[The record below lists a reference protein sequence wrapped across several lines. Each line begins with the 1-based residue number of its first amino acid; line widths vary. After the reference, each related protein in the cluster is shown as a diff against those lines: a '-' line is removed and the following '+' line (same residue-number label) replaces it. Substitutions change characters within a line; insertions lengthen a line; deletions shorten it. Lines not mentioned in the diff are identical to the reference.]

1 MNAAAPIFPNRLP
14 VVTAARLGRSRHFPA
29 VLPLVRVTLGLRRL
43 AIADA
48 AMAARGGSQ
57 SEVEV
62 EAEIDAIV
70 DEARRAADACTL
82 P

>member
-1 MNAAAPIFPNRLP
+1 MNAAAPISPNRLP
-14 VVTAARLGRSRHFPA
+14 VFTAARLGRSRHFPA
-29 VLPLVRVTLGLRRL
+29 VLPLVRVSLALRRL

-48 AMAARGGSQ
+48 AVAARGGSRPG
-57 SEVEV
+57 V

-70 DEARRAADACTL
+70 HEARRAADAYAL

>member
-14 VVTAARLGRSRHFPA
+14 VFTAARLGRSRHFPA

-48 AMAARGGSQ
+48 AVAARGGSL
-57 SEVEV
+57 SGV

-70 DEARRAADACTL
+70 HEARRAADACAL

>member
-14 VVTAARLGRSRHFPA
+14 VFAVARLGCSRHFPA
-29 VLPLVRVTLGLRRL
+29 VSPLVRVSLALRRL

-48 AMAARGGSQ
+48 VVDARGGALLG
-57 SEVEV
+57 V
-62 EAEIDAIV
+62 EAETDTIIHEV
-70 DEARRAADACTL
+70 RRAADACSL

>member
-1 MNAAAPIFPNRLP
+1 MNAAALTSPNRLP
-14 VVTAARLGRSRHFPA
+14 VFTAARLGRSRHFPA
-29 VLPLVRVTLGLRRL
+29 VLPLVRVSLALRRL

-48 AMAARGGSQ
+48 AVAARGGSLPG
-57 SEVEV
+57 V

-70 DEARRAADACTL
+70 HEARRAADAYAL

>member
-1 MNAAAPIFPNRLP
+1 MNAATPISPNRLP
-14 VVTAARLGRSRHFPA
+14 VFTAARLGRSRHFPA

-43 AIADA
+43 EMADA
-48 AMAARGGSQ
+48 ADAARGGSQ
-57 SEVEV
+57 SGV

-70 DEARRAADACTL
+70 HEARRAADACAL

>member
-1 MNAAAPIFPNRLP
+1 MNAAAPTSPNRLP
-14 VVTAARLGRSRHFPA
+14 VFTAARLGRSRHFPA

-43 AIADA
+43 EMADA
-48 AMAARGGSQ
+48 ADAARGGSQ
-57 SEVEV
+57 SGV

-70 DEARRAADACTL
+70 HEARRAADAYAL

>member
-1 MNAAAPIFPNRLP
+1 MNAAAPTSPNRLP
-14 VVTAARLGRSRHFPA
+14 VFTAACLGRSRYFPA
-29 VLPLVRVTLGLRRL
+29 VLPLVRVSVGLRRL

-48 AMAARGGSQ
+48 AVAAREGSRPG
-57 SEVEV
+57 V

-70 DEARRAADACTL
+70 HEARRAADAYAL

>member
-14 VVTAARLGRSRHFPA
+14 VFTAARLGRSRHFPA
-29 VLPLVRVTLGLRRL
+29 VLPFVRVSLTLRRL

-48 AMAARGGSQ
+48 VEAARGGSLPG
-57 SEVEV
+57 V
-62 EAEIDAIV
+62 EAEFAAIAH
-70 DEARRAADACTL
+70 EARRAADACAL